1 MKIAVTSQN
10 FRTVTGHGGRARRFL
25 IYSPGGDG
33 RLQEVERLDLPKEMA
48 FHEFHGHGAHPLDG
62 VDALITGGCG
72 AGFANRLGARG
83 VRVVTTGE
91 SDPLTAAQALL
102 EGRPLP
108 PPAPEDEHHE
118 HHHHHHHHG
127 GH

>member
-1 MKIAVTSQN
+1 MRIAVTSQN

-25 IYSPGGDG
+25 VFTPGDDG
-33 RLQEVERLDLPKEMA
+33 RVRETERIDLPKEMA
-48 FHEFHGHGAHPLDG
+48 FHEFHGNGPHPIDE

-83 VRVVTTGE
+83 VRVVATGE

-102 EGRPLP
+102 DGRPLP
-108 PPAPEDEHHE
+108 PPEPEEG
-118 HHHHHHHHG
+118 HHHHHDHPHRG
-127 GH
+127 GP